1 MDKKTVDR
9 MGEIVQ
15 GVPVYVSF
23 KGQPAF
29 NAGIRQGDIIIAVN
43 GMKTPTADEYIEA
56 AKLDTDEKRVI
67 QVWRNGE
74 ELTFELV
81 LKKRGQPSAQEILGM
96 MAEEGADE
104 FLLGKEK
111 ESGELN

>member
-1 MDKKTVDR
+1 MDKKTVDE
-9 MGEIVQ
+9 MGEIVK

-56 AKLDTDEKRVI
+56 AKLDDEKRII
-67 QVWRNGE
+67 QVWRNGQ
-74 ELTFELV
+74 ELTFELS
-81 LKKRGQPSAQEILGM
+81 LKKCGQPTAQEIMVYGV
-96 MAEEGADE
+96 
-104 FLLGKEK
+104 K
-111 ESGELN
+111 NN